1 MSAPTWVAWI
11 RRDPFWLMEP
21 AITVLPGFLATG
33 IASPEG
39 RKIKSENK
47 NDYYPLERCLFIHC
61 QQTPRKHIPLEL
73 ESGHLQR

>member
-1 MSAPTWVAWI
+1 MSAPTWVARI

-33 IASPEG
+33 IASPDG
-39 RKIKSENK
+39 RKKIREQ

-61 QQTPRKHIPLEL
+61 QQNIPLEL